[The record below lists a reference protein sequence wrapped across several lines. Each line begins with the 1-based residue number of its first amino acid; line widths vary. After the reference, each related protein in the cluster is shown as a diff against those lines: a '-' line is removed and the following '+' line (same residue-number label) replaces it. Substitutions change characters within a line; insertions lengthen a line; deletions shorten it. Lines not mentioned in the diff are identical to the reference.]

1 MIERRRSVE
10 HQCSLEP
17 LPSEA
22 FGVTCRTMLHGA
34 CMTAPSSLLG
44 GVDVFMLRRVADRF
58 AQVTGREG
66 AGSSAQG
73 WSKESPRVPEL
84 AVGWAAIEL

>member
-1 MIERRRSVE
+1 MPARLGTKPSWCDGGARFSYESVIWS
-10 HQCSLEP
+10 HAQTRQCLRVS
-17 LPSEA
+17 
-22 FGVTCRTMLHGA
+22 
-34 CMTAPSSLLG
+34 SSLLG
-44 GVDVFMLRRVADRF
+44 GVDVFMLRRVTDRF
-58 AQVTGREG
+58 AQVTGREA